1 MRLVTTSKVIN
12 CFLPC
17 SPSRHWSEH
26 KSQSVGRLTKFS
38 WYSRTKGRLDFLANC
53 LSGQILCRTLAV
65 YVRPPP
71 DLDRSVCRTKRFPPS
86 HACHTKHC
94 LCSKHSFHAQL
105 TISTSQCPLPGCNFR
120 TRFAAFNLTSY
131 GYFHAMHII

>member
-1 MRLVTTSKVIN
+1 MRLVTASKVIN

-17 SPSRHWSEH
+17 SPSGPWSEH
-26 KSQSVGRLTKFS
+26 ESQSEGRLTKFS
-38 WYSRTKGRLDFLANC
+38 WYSRTKSRLGFPADR

-71 DLDRSVCRTKRFPPS
+71 DLDGSLCRTSVLPLS

-105 TISTSQCPLPGCNFR
+105 TISTSQRPLPGCNFR
-120 TRFAAFNLTSY
+120 VRFAAFHLTSY
-131 GYFHAMHII
+131 NCFHAINII